1 MIALADKRYVKV
13 QYKSSKNLQT
23 RIQLHERFSVNQYD
37 WFLWVFDQF
46 KLPAVCRVLEV
57 GCGTGRLWKD
67 NLARIPAG
75 WQITLSDFSAGML
88 ERAKNNLDGAVSGQF
103 EFKTLDVEQIPL
115 PDESYD
121 AVIANYMLYHVPNRA
136 QALREIHRILK
147 PGGKLYAATN
157 GIDHLNELYDLIHQV
172 APSANFLDHE
182 FLLENGEEQLAAC
195 FGQVMLHP
203 YEDGLVVT
211 EVEPLLAYILSGRF
225 FEEAQD
231 KVDDLT
237 QLIERGIDAQGAIHI
252 TKSIGM
258 FEAQK

>member
-1 MIALADKRYVKV
+1 MTALADKRYVKA

-46 KLPAVCRVLEV
+46 KLPAVCRILEV

-88 ERAKNNLDGAVSGQF
+88 ERAKNNLDGALSGQF
-103 EFKTLDVEQIPL
+103 EFKTLDVQQIPS
-115 PDESYD
+115 PNESYD
-121 AVIANYMLYHVPNRA
+121 AVIANHMLYHVPNRA

-147 PGGKLYAATN
+147 PGGKFYAATN
-157 GIDHLNELYDLIHQV
+157 GIDHLKELYDLIRQV
-172 APSANFLDHE
+172 APSTDFPAPE
-182 FLLENGEEQLAAC
+182 FLLENGAEQLAAC
-195 FGQVMLHP
+195 FEQVTLHR

-211 EVEPLLAYILSGRF
+211 EVDPLLAYILSGQF
-225 FEEAQD
+225 FEEAQN

-237 QLIERGIDAQGAIHI
+237 QLIERGIEAEGAIHI
-252 TKSIGM
+252 TKSVGL
-258 FEAQK
+258 FEAKR